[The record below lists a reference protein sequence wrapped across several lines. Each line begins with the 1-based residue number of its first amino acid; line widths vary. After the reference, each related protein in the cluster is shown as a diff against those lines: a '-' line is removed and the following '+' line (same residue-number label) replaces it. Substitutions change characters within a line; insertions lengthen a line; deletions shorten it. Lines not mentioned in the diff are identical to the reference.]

1 MGLSECFYTSEEL
14 KVKSDF
20 LPSTIWNA
28 YTIQILRIQ
37 IYREHSPC
45 LLPVHWKGL
54 TGRCVNNKVQQSW
67 AGAIEIH
74 TSLPPVHGGWRSQSG
89 LDGGSGV
96 WGSGHRVAR
105 LFRQE
110 EWHQSQPESTHNTKS
125 LPPDL
130 VQPHLPTWYLDHMQ
144 LLW

>member
-67 AGAIEIH
+67 TGAIEIH
-74 TSLPPVHGGWRSQSG
+74 TSLRPCTEGEGLRVDLMGEVVSEGRGTGWPGYSG
-89 LDGGSGV
+89 KKSGISPSLSLLTTPSPYPLT
-96 WGSGHRVAR
+96 WCSPI
-105 LFRQE
+105 F
-110 EWHQSQPESTHNTKS
+110 QPGI
-125 LPPDL
+125 
-130 VQPHLPTWYLDHMQ
+130 
-144 LLW
+144 